1 MRKLK
6 CGVLLGIFLAMGSM
20 TTISYAGNVSGNTD
34 EVATTSD
41 AGGTEQI
48 GELEISTMEGRYSF
62 VSNEEELRA
71 AVVEGATI
79 ELNSDILLTETLY
92 LGSAK
97 IIGNNHKFYTNLDS
111 GIYTLINGGEL
122 KDLTIETNHELYAI
136 EDASK
141 IENVKLISKIEE
153 ENTGIKIRY
162 EGKSTILDTTIEGY
176 KIGID
181 MYIAYEYP
189 DNNTNI
195 KNVTINRGGY
205 NKEYSEGIRQNT
217 SLGNVHVTNA
227 NISGYDV
234 AVRDVEDITGGIF
247 TNNNI
252 ALKDAIFIEGAEI
265 KNNKIGIDGWR
276 TPVYIKDVKVMDNEI
291 GIKGYG
297 YLYPGSTGL
306 VTNNEI
312 GVISFSSLFLSN
324 NGLYVKS
331 NKRYNL
337 YSDLDIYLYT
347 DDQVKYSLRW
357 KEFAKDGTSLDKK
370 AIVTVDKGD
379 EFTITEESNEF
390 SRLKSVKVDGMILPK
405 EKIETTK
412 VGDKYIHKI
421 TIIAN
426 ANKEVELEYVYNNL
440 KGNDNTNT
448 TNANLGAGNNGG
460 TSAGTS
466 SGGGG
471 SRGGSGG
478 GGSRGGS
485 GGGGSR
491 GGSGG
496 GGSRG
501 GSGGGDSRG
510 GSGGGSSRGGSGGG
524 GSRGAGAGAGI
535 AKTGLPQTQ
544 ATLPTIASTL
554 PSINIGKWEK
564 VNQKWSLK
572 KADGQYARNQWAN
585 IASKWYF
592 LDKDGYILTGL
603 NNINNN
609 TYNFAADGS
618 MSLGWVNINYKW
630 YYFEPGSGAM
640 KKGWLL
646 YNNNWYYL
654 KADGTMAVNE
664 KTADGYQVN
673 NLGIWV
679 R

>member
-6 CGVLLGIFLAMGSM
+6 CGILLGIFLAMGSM
-20 TTISYAGNVSGNTD
+20 TTISYAGNVSGNTG

-41 AGGTEQI
+41 AGSTEQI
-48 GELEISTMEGRYSF
+48 GESEISTMEGRYSF

-71 AVVEGATI
+71 AVVDGATI
-79 ELNSDILLTETLY
+79 ELNSDILLTKTLY

-97 IIGNNHKFYTNLDS
+97 IIGNNHKFYTNIDS
-111 GIYTLINGGEL
+111 GMDILINGGEL
-122 KDLTIETNHELYAI
+122 KDLTIETNHEKCAV

-141 IENVKLISKIEE
+141 IENVKLISKIEV
-153 ENTGIKIRY
+153 ENIGIKI
-162 EGKSTILDTTIEGY
+162 GLSSTILDTTIEGY

-181 MYIAYEYP
+181 VRGSGSSGDVI
-189 DNNTNI
+189 TNI
-195 KNVTINRGGY
+195 KNVTINRGAY
-205 NKEYSEGIRQNT
+205 NKEYSEGIR
-217 SLGNVHVTNA
+217 SSRVIHVSVDVTNA
-227 NISGYDV
+227 NISGYDI
-234 AVRDVEDITGGIF
+234 AVRDARSITGGIF

-252 ALKDAIFIEGAEI
+252 ALKDVANIDRAEI
-265 KNNKIGIDGWR
+265 KNNKIGIDNPSR
-276 TPVYIKDVKVMDNEI
+276 IKDVKVIDNEI
-291 GIKGYG
+291 GIRGSVSSD
-297 YLYPGSTGL
+297 STGL

-312 GVISFSSLFLSN
+312 GRIGSDYLSLSN
-324 NGLYVKS
+324 DGLYVKS

-337 YSDLDIYLYT
+337 YSYLGIYLYT
-347 DDQVKYSLRW
+347 DDQVEYSLTW

-370 AIVTVDKGD
+370 AYVTVEKGN

-426 ANKEVELEYVYNNL
+426 ANKKVELEYVYNNL
-440 KGNDNTNT
+440 KENDNTNT

-478 GGSRGGS
+478 G
-485 GGGGSR
+485 
-491 GGSGG
+491 
-496 GGSRG
+496 
-501 GSGGGDSRG
+501 
-510 GSGGGSSRGGSGGG
+510 SSRGGSGGG

-535 AKTGLPQTQ
+535 AKTGLSQTQ
-544 ATLPTIASTL
+544 TTLPTIASTL
-554 PSINIGKWEK
+554 PSINTGNWEK

-592 LDKDGYILTGL
+592 LDKDGYILIGVY
-603 NNINNN
+603 NINNA
-609 TYNFAADGS
+609 TYNFGNDGA
-618 MSLGWVNINYKW
+618 MNLGWVNTNNKW
-630 YYFEPGSGAM
+630 YYFEPVSGAM

>member
-6 CGVLLGIFLAMGSM
+6 CGILLGIFLAMGSM
-20 TTISYAGNVSGNTD
+20 TTISYAGNVSGNTG

-79 ELNSDILLTETLY
+79 ELNSDILLTKTLY

-111 GIYTLINGGEL
+111 GIDTLINGGEL
-122 KDLTIETNHELYAI
+122 KDLTIETNHEKCAVEY
-136 EDASK
+136 ASK

-153 ENTGIKIRY
+153 ENIGIKIKDRA
-162 EGKSTILDTTIEGY
+162 TILDTTIEGY
-176 KIGID
+176 RIGID
-181 MYIAYEYP
+181 CVSSSAY
-189 DNNTNI
+189 DHTKI

-205 NKEYSEGIRQNT
+205 NKEYSEGIRSVAYN
-217 SLGNVHVTNA
+217 SLNVTNS
-227 NISGYDV
+227 NISGYDI
-234 AVRDVEDITGGIF
+234 AVRNVENITGGIF

-252 ALKDAIFIEGAEI
+252 ALKGVIDIDGAEI
-265 KNNKIGIDGWR
+265 KNNKIGIDEPG
-276 TPVYIKDVKVMDNEI
+276 TIKDVKVIDNEI
-291 GIKGYG
+291 GIRGG
-297 YLYPGSTGL
+297 VNFGSTGL

-312 GVISFSSLFLSN
+312 GRISSGSLSLSD

-337 YSDLDIYLYT
+337 YSYYYIDMNT
-347 DDQVKYSLRW
+347 DDQVKYTLTW

-370 AIVTVDKGD
+370 AYVTVDKGD

-421 TIIAN
+421 TITAN
-426 ANKEVELEYVYNNL
+426 ADKEVELEYVYNNL

-448 TNANLGAGNNGG
+448 TNASSGAGNNGG

-478 GGSRGGS
+478 GS
-485 GGGGSR
+485 
-491 GGSGG
+491 
-496 GGSRG
+496 
-501 GSGGGDSRG
+501 
-510 GSGGGSSRGGSGGG
+510 
-524 GSRGAGAGAGI
+524 SRGAGAGAGI
-535 AKTGLPQTQ
+535 AKTGLSQTQ
-544 ATLPTIASTL
+544 TTLPTIASTL
-554 PSINIGKWEK
+554 PSINTGNWEK

-592 LDKDGYILTGL
+592 LDKDGYILIGVY
-603 NNINNN
+603 NINNA
-609 TYNFAADGS
+609 TYNFGNDGA
-618 MSLGWVNINYKW
+618 MNLGWVNTNNKW

-654 KADGTMAVNE
+654 KADGTMAINE

>member
-6 CGVLLGIFLAMGSM
+6 CGILLGIFLAMGSM
-20 TTISYAGNVSGNTD
+20 TTISYAGNVSGNTG

-41 AGGTEQI
+41 AGSTEQI
-48 GELEISTMEGRYSF
+48 GESEISTMEGRYSF

-71 AVVEGATI
+71 AVVDGATI
-79 ELNSDILLTETLY
+79 ELNSDILLTKTLY

-97 IIGNNHKFYTNLDS
+97 IIGNNHKFYTNIDS
-111 GIYTLINGGEL
+111 GMDILINGGEL
-122 KDLTIETNHELYAI
+122 KDLTIETNHEKCAV

-141 IENVKLISKIEE
+141 IENVKLISKIEV
-153 ENTGIKIRY
+153 ENIGIKI
-162 EGKSTILDTTIEGY
+162 GLSSTILDTTIEGY

-181 MYIAYEYP
+181 VRGSGSSGDVI
-189 DNNTNI
+189 TNI
-195 KNVTINRGGY
+195 KNVTINRGAY
-205 NKEYSEGIRQNT
+205 NKEYSEGIR
-217 SLGNVHVTNA
+217 SSRVIHVSVDVTNA
-227 NISGYDV
+227 NISGYDI
-234 AVRDVEDITGGIF
+234 AVRDARSITGGIF

-252 ALKDAIFIEGAEI
+252 ALKDVANIDRAEI
-265 KNNKIGIDGWR
+265 KNNKIGIDNPSR
-276 TPVYIKDVKVMDNEI
+276 IKDVKVIDNEI
-291 GIKGYG
+291 GIRGSVSSD
-297 YLYPGSTGL
+297 STGL

-312 GVISFSSLFLSN
+312 GRIGSDYLSLSN
-324 NGLYVKS
+324 DGLYVKS

-337 YSDLDIYLYT
+337 YSYLGIYLYT
-347 DDQVKYSLRW
+347 DDQVEYSLTW

-370 AIVTVDKGD
+370 AYVTVEKGN

-426 ANKEVELEYVYNNL
+426 ANKKVELEYVYNNL
-440 KGNDNTNT
+440 KENDNTNT

-485 GGGGSR
+485 GGG
-491 GGSGG
+491 
-496 GGSRG
+496 
-501 GSGGGDSRG
+501 
-510 GSGGGSSRGGSGGG
+510 SSRGGSGGG

-535 AKTGLPQTQ
+535 AKTGLSQTQ
-544 ATLPTIASTL
+544 TTLPTIASTL
-554 PSINIGKWEK
+554 PSINTGNWEK

-592 LDKDGYILTGL
+592 LDKDGYILIGVY
-603 NNINNN
+603 NINNA
-609 TYNFAADGS
+609 TYNFGNDGA
-618 MSLGWVNINYKW
+618 MNLGWVNTNNKW
-630 YYFEPGSGAM
+630 YYFEPVSGAM

>member
-20 TTISYAGNVSGNTD
+20 TTISYAGNVSGNTGG
-34 EVATTSD
+34 VATTSD

-48 GELEISTMEGRYSF
+48 GESEISTMEDRYSF

-111 GIYTLINGGEL
+111 GIYTLIDGGEL

-136 EDASK
+136 EDPRK
-141 IENVKLISKIEE
+141 IENVKLISKIAE
-153 ENTGIKIRY
+153 ENTGIIIRHRY

-181 MYIAYEYP
+181 IYIDYEYS
-189 DNNTNI
+189 DSNTNI

-234 AVRDVEDITGGIF
+234 AVRGDVEDITGGIF

-252 ALKDAIFIEGAEI
+252 ALKDVIDIEGAEI

-297 YLYPGSTGL
+297 YLYPISTGL

-312 GVISFSSLFLSN
+312 GVMSFSSLSLSN

-347 DDQVKYSLRW
+347 DDQVKYSLKW
-357 KEFAKDGTSLDKK
+357 KEFAKDGTSLAKE
-370 AIVTVDKGD
+370 AIVAVDKGN

-421 TIIAN
+421 TIVAN

-448 TNANLGAGNNGG
+448 TNASSGAGNNGG

-478 GGSRGGS
+478 GSSRGGS

-501 GSGGGDSRG
+501 
-510 GSGGGSSRGGSGGG
+510 
-524 GSRGAGAGAGI
+524 AGAGAGT

-554 PSINIGKWEK
+554 PSINTGKWEK

-630 YYFEPGSGAM
+630 YYFEPSSGAM

-654 KADGTMAVNE
+654 KTDGTMAVNE

>member
-20 TTISYAGNVSGNTD
+20 TTISYAGNVSGNTG

-41 AGGTEQI
+41 AGSTEQI
-48 GELEISTMEGRYSF
+48 GESEISTMEGRYSF

-71 AVVEGATI
+71 AVVDGATI
-79 ELNSDILLTETLY
+79 ELNSDILLTKTLY

-111 GIYTLINGGEL
+111 GIDILINGGEL
-122 KDLTIETNHELYAI
+122 KDLTIETNHEKCAV

-153 ENTGIKIRY
+153 ENIGIKI
-162 EGKSTILDTTIEGY
+162 GLSSTILDTTIEGY

-181 MYIAYEYP
+181 VRGSGSSGDVI
-189 DNNTNI
+189 TNI
-195 KNVTINRGGY
+195 ENVTINRGAY
-205 NKEYSEGIRQNT
+205 NKEYSEGIRG
-217 SLGNVHVTNA
+217 SGAIHVFVDVTNS

-234 AVRDVEDITGGIF
+234 AVRATRSITGGIFTNNNIAVINAISITGGIF

-252 ALKDAIFIEGAEI
+252 ALKNVVNIDRAEI
-265 KNNKIGIDGWR
+265 KNNRIGIEGGYYLKD
-276 TPVYIKDVKVMDNEI
+276 IKVIDNEI
-291 GIKGYG
+291 GISIRGIVGYEG
-297 YLYPGSTGL
+297 TGL

-312 GVISFSSLFLSN
+312 GVVSSGYLSLRKN
-324 NGLYVKS
+324 RDLHIKS
-331 NKRYNL
+331 NKRYYL
-337 YSDLDIYLYT
+337 YSYLGVRVET
-347 DDQVKYSLRW
+347 GDQVVYNLKW
-357 KEFAKDGTSLDKK
+357 KEFAKDGKSLYKK
-370 AIVTVDKGD
+370 AYVTVDKGN

-412 VGDKYIHKI
+412 VGDKYVHKI
-421 TIIAN
+421 TIVAN
-426 ANKEVELEYVYNNL
+426 ADKEVELEYVYNNL

-448 TNANLGAGNNGG
+448 TNASSGVGNNGG

-485 GGGGSR
+485 GGGSSR
-491 GGSGG
+491 GGSG
-496 GGSRG
+496 
-501 GSGGGDSRG
+501 
-510 GSGGGSSRGGSGGG
+510 GGG
-524 GSRGAGAGAGI
+524 GSRGAGAGVGI
-535 AKTGLPQTQ
+535 AKTGLSQTQ

-554 PSINIGKWEK
+554 PSINTGKWEK

-592 LDKDGYILTGL
+592 LDKDGYILIGVY
-603 NNINNN
+603 NINNA
-609 TYNFAADGS
+609 TYNFGNDGA
-618 MSLGWVNINYKW
+618 MNLGWVNTNNKW
-630 YYFEPGSGAM
+630 YYFEPVSGAM

>member
-20 TTISYAGNVSGNTD
+20 TTISYAGNVSGNTG

-41 AGGTEQI
+41 ASSTEQI
-48 GELEISTMEGRYSF
+48 GESEISTMEGRYSF

-71 AVVEGATI
+71 AVVDGATI
-79 ELNSDILLTETLY
+79 ELNSDILLTKTLY

-111 GIYTLINGGEL
+111 GIDTLINGGEL
-122 KDLTIETNHELYAI
+122 KDLTIETNHEKCAVEY
-136 EDASK
+136 ASK

-153 ENTGIKIRY
+153 ENIGIKAKL
-162 EGKSTILDTTIEGY
+162 GSTILDITIEGY
-176 KIGID
+176 RVGID
-181 MYIAYEYP
+181 VVESNTLNRKIYIE
-189 DNNTNI
+189 
-195 KNVTINRGGY
+195 NVTINRGGY
-205 NKEYSEGIRQNT
+205 NKEYSEGIRNNE
-217 SLGNVHVTNA
+217 SWSYVDVTNA

-234 AVRDVEDITGGIF
+234 AVRNARNITGGIF

-252 ALKDAIFIEGAEI
+252 ALKDVRNIDRAEI
-265 KNNKIGIDGWR
+265 KNNKIGIDEPE
-276 TPVYIKDVKVMDNEI
+276 TIKDVKVIDNEI
-291 GIKGYG
+291 GIRGG
-297 YLYPGSTGL
+297 VNSGSTGL

-312 GVISFSSLFLSN
+312 GRISSGSLSLSDG
-324 NGLYVKS
+324 GLYVKS

-337 YSDLDIYLYT
+337 YSYSDVHVYT
-347 DDQVKYSLRW
+347 DDQVRYILRW

-370 AIVTVDKGD
+370 AYVTVEKGD

-421 TIIAN
+421 TIVAN

-448 TNANLGAGNNGG
+448 TNANSGAGNNGG

-501 GSGGGDSRG
+501 
-510 GSGGGSSRGGSGGG
+510 
-524 GSRGAGAGAGI
+524 AGAGAGI

-554 PSINIGKWEK
+554 PSINTGNWEK

-630 YYFEPGSGAM
+630 YYFEPSSGAM

>member
-6 CGVLLGIFLAMGSM
+6 CGILLGIFLAMGSM
-20 TTISYAGNVSGNTD
+20 TTISYAGNVSGNTG

-48 GELEISTMEGRYSF
+48 GESEIATMEGRYSF

-71 AVVEGATI
+71 AVVDGATI
-79 ELNSDILLTETLY
+79 ELNSDILLTKTLY

-111 GIYTLINGGEL
+111 GIDTLINGGEL
-122 KDLTIETNHELYAI
+122 KDLTIETNHEKCAVEY
-136 EDASK
+136 ASK

-153 ENTGIKIRY
+153 ENIGIKIKDRA
-162 EGKSTILDTTIEGY
+162 TILDTTIEGY
-176 KIGID
+176 RIGID
-181 MYIAYEYP
+181 VIDLSLFGYA
-189 DNNTNI
+189 NI
-195 KNVTINRGGY
+195 ENVTINRGTY
-205 NKEYSEGIRQNT
+205 NKEYSEGIRRKGMGPVN
-217 SLGNVHVTNA
+217 VTNT
-227 NISGYDV
+227 NISGYDI
-234 AVRDVEDITGGIF
+234 AVRNARNITGGIF

-252 ALKDAIFIEGAEI
+252 ALKDVDNIDRAEI
-265 KNNKIGIDGWR
+265 KNNKIGIDGSAS
-276 TPVYIKDVKVMDNEI
+276 IKDVKVTDNEI
-291 GIKGYG
+291 GIRGG
-297 YLYPGSTGL
+297 VDSGSTGL

-312 GVISFSSLFLSN
+312 GRISSDYLSLSN

-337 YSDLDIYLYT
+337 YSYWGVFVNT
-347 DDQVKYSLRW
+347 DDQVKYTLRW

-370 AIVTVDKGD
+370 AYATVEKGD

-440 KGNDNTNT
+440 KENDNTNT
-448 TNANLGAGNNGG
+448 TNTNLGAGNNG
-460 TSAGTS
+460 GTS

-478 GGSRGGS
+478 GSSRGGS
-485 GGGGSR
+485 GGGG
-491 GGSGG
+491 
-496 GGSRG
+496 
-501 GSGGGDSRG
+501 SRG

-535 AKTGLPQTQ
+535 AKTGLSQTQ
-544 ATLPTIASTL
+544 TTLPTIASTL
-554 PSINIGKWEK
+554 PSINTGNWEK

-592 LDKDGYILTGL
+592 LDKDGYILIGVY
-603 NNINNN
+603 NINNA
-609 TYNFAADGS
+609 TYNFGNDGA
-618 MSLGWVNINYKW
+618 MNLGWVNTNNKW
-630 YYFEPGSGAM
+630 YYFEPVSGAM
-640 KKGWLL
+640 KRGWLL

-654 KADGTMAVNE
+654 KTDGTMAVNE